1 MRGRITEKTIKSL
14 AKPLR
19 GSKITYDNEVK
30 GFGFRI
36 ASTDSASFI
45 LNYRI
50 NGRERR
56 ITIGQY
62 PVWSV
67 SQARE
72 QASKLRLMIDN
83 GIDPLAERTEKR
95 EAWTVRDLSEEY
107 QRVHVPNLSSVAQK
121 DVGVMWANHILPF
134 LGSKKLNDL
143 TAKDIDELHRRI
155 SVKTPIRANRI
166 LEVFRH
172 SRNLAIRWG
181 HIERNPANGFKRN
194 VEQPKEHY
202 LNATE
207 LERLLEALKRHPNQ
221 QAANAI
227 RMLIYTGA
235 RRGEVLKADW
245 SQFDLEAG
253 IWTKP
258 SSHTK
263 QRRVHRVPL
272 SDAALTVL
280 HAMKAEA
287 TGLYLFP
294 NQYGKPNCSLERPW
308 EDLQSMAGLK

>member
-1 MRGRITEKTIKSL
+1 MSGRITDKTIRSL

-95 EAWTVRDLSEEY
+95 EAWTVRDLSDEY
-107 QRVHVPNLSSVAQK
+107 QRVHVPNLSPVAQK
-121 DVGVMWANHILPF
+121 DVGVMWANH
-134 LGSKKLNDL
+134 
-143 TAKDIDELHRRI
+143 
-155 SVKTPIRANRI
+155 
-166 LEVFRH
+166 
-172 SRNLAIRWG
+172 
-181 HIERNPANGFKRN
+181 
-194 VEQPKEHY
+194 
-202 LNATE
+202 
-207 LERLLEALKRHPNQ
+207 
-221 QAANAI
+221 
-227 RMLIYTGA
+227 
-235 RRGEVLKADW
+235 RG
-245 SQFDLEAG
+245 
-253 IWTKP
+253 
-258 SSHTK
+258 
-263 QRRVHRVPL
+263 
-272 SDAALTVL
+272 
-280 HAMKAEA
+280 
-287 TGLYLFP
+287 
-294 NQYGKPNCSLERPW
+294 
-308 EDLQSMAGLK
+308 